1 MGEPYVTRLPYWPD
15 NRQYYAQLRE
25 LPWPVWLDSGF
36 PESGGGRYDILAA
49 DPYLT
54 LTSKDGIST

>member
-1 MGEPYVTRLPYWPD
+1 MDRGSTERFVTRLPYWPD
-15 NRQYYAQLRE
+15 NREYYAQLRE

-54 LTSKDGIST
+54 LVSK